1 MVENIKKIVNVRD
14 VIIVMS
20 ELNKISPLLLTL
32 ARAQISIRDC
42 VLYGVGWWW
51 LVVTI
56 PTKET

>member
-1 MVENIKKIVNVRD
+1 MNVRD

-42 VLYGVGWWW
+42 VLYGVGWLW
-51 LVVTI
+51 LVVVAGGNNPNKRDI
-56 PTKET
+56 ER